1 MSVPLRAL
9 LVDDAA
15 SSSALLS
22 EELRRGSFAPEIRR
36 VTTREDFENSLEVGH
51 WDVVISDVASS
62 GLSAFDA
69 LAALKERDLDVP
81 FLVVAETLDEDVA
94 VRALKAGAQDCIPRA
109 SLLRLCPILEREL
122 REAQIRRERRQAQKA
137 LSESELRFRSL
148 AESAPDAILIA
159 DASGTLLFANP
170 AAERL
175 FGFPVAALIGR
186 PASALLPEYRP
197 RNPQPA
203 GGGEPAPTATRGRDA
218 AGRDLALEIVSGE
231 LMREGRRLATVF
243 ARRPAPAASST
254 DTLSLRESEDV
265 FRRAALQSVDLVHE
279 CDRATGR
286 ITWFGDVD
294 RVLGCAPDEFPRTVD
309 AWEKVIHPEDRG
321 RVAASASRH
330 FETGE
335 PFFEEYRVQTWDGR
349 TLHWHHAGTLL
360 PGDGQRAARSIG
372 TVTDISGRRQ
382 IEEAL
387 RVSERR
393 YRALFERNL
402 AGVYRSTIEGR
413 LLDCNEAFA
422 RIFGYA
428 SREEVLRQVAWDFF
442 VKPEDREAALAK
454 LIERQSLT
462 NYEIC
467 LKRKDGSLVWVLQN
481 ENLVEG
487 SDGRL
492 SVIEGTTIDISER
505 KRAEEQVKHLAFHDP
520 LTNLP
525 NRLLFNDRLT
535 LAVAQAHRHNQR
547 LAVLFLDL
555 DRFKVINDSL
565 GHSVGDELL
574 RQVAERIQEY
584 VREGDTVARLGG
596 DEFTL
601 LVPGISAEEDAA
613 KIARKICE
621 AIHDPFWIDGREL
634 FVTTS
639 VGVSVYPFDGHDGE
653 TLVRNADS
661 AMYRAKEQGRDNYQ
675 LYTPAMNAKAV
686 ERLSL
691 ESRLRQAV
699 ANDELELHFQPFIDL
714 RTAEVLGAEALIRW
728 RHPELGL
735 IPPMRLHPHR
745 RALRPDRADRR
756 VGAAHRLRR
765 GAEVAQEGLR
775 AHDRLGQPLQPPVPA
790 DRPRQPGDQCA
801 RGDRARGRQARP
813 RDHRVQ
819 RDAERRALDQHAPG
833 PEEPGRAHL
842 DGRLRDR
849 LLVAE
854 LPEAFPHRPHQARP
868 VLRARPAERQG
879 RRRDRHGGH
888 RDGPQPRA
896 RRHRGGR
903 GDRGAARVPQGPRV
917 RPAPGLPALAA
928 AHLGRLRPVS
938 GRQPGPRVAPGPVA
952 LRPRKLIPR

>member
-1 MSVPLRAL
+1 MSVPVRAL

-22 EELRRGSFAPEIRR
+22 EELRRGGFEPEIRR
-36 VTTREDFENSLEVGH
+36 VTTREDFQNALELGT
-51 WDVVISDVASS
+51 WDVVFSDIASA

-69 LAALKERDLDVP
+69 LAALKEKDLDVP
-81 FLVVAETLDEDVA
+81 FLVVSETLGEETA
-94 VRALKAGAQDCIPRA
+94 ILAMKAGAQNCIPRA
-109 SLLRLCPILEREL
+109 DLLRLCTILEREL

-137 LSESELRFRSL
+137 FSESALRF
-148 AESAPDAILIA
+148 
-159 DASGTLLFANP
+159 
-170 AAERL
+170 
-175 FGFPVAALIGR
+175 
-186 PASALLPEYRP
+186 
-197 RNPQPA
+197 
-203 GGGEPAPTATRGRDA
+203 
-218 AGRDLALEIVSGE
+218 
-231 LMREGRRLATVF
+231 
-243 ARRPAPAASST
+243 
-254 DTLSLRESEDV
+254 RESEDV
-265 FRRAALQSVDLVHE
+265 FRRAALQSADLVHE
-279 CDRATGR
+279 CDRASGR
-286 ITWFGDVD
+286 ITWFGDID
-294 RVLGCAPDEFPRTVD
+294 RILGCGPDEFPRTVD
-309 AWEKVIHPEDRG
+309 AWEKVIHPEDRA
-321 RVAASASRH
+321 RVAANASRH

-349 TLHWHHAGTLL
+349 TLHWHHSGTLL
-360 PGDGQRAARSIG
+360 PTGGGRAARSIG
-372 TVTDISGRRQ
+372 TLTDMTGRRQ

-413 LLDCNEAFA
+413 LLDCNESFA

-428 SREEVLRQVAWDFF
+428 SREEALRQAAWDFY

-454 LIERQSLT
+454 LVERQSLT
-462 NYEIC
+462 NYELC
-467 LKRKDGSLVWVLQN
+467 LRRKDGSLVWVLQN

-487 SDGRL
+487 PDGRL

-505 KRAEEQVKHLAFHDP
+505 KQAEEQVKHLAFHDP

-565 GHSVGDELL
+565 GHSIGDELL

-639 VGVSVYPFDGHDGE
+639 VGVSVYPSDGHDGE

-661 AMYRAKEQGRDNYQ
+661 AMYRAKDQGRDNYQ

-699 ANDELELHFQPFIDL
+699 ANDEFELHFQPFIDL

-735 IPPMRLHPHR
+735 IPPMDFIPIAELSGLIVPIGEWVLRTACAEARKWHKKGFPRLTVSVN
-745 RALRPDRADRR
+745 LSS
-756 VGAAHRLRR
+756 
-765 GAEVAQEGLR
+765 
-775 AHDRLGQPLQPPVPA
+775 
-790 DRPRQPGDQCA
+790 RQFQQTDLLSQ
-801 RGDRARGRQARP
+801 
-813 RDHRVQ
+813 VT
-819 RDAERRALDQHAPG
+819 RALDETGLEADKLDLEITESNAMHNAEHSINTLRGLKKQGVRISMDDFGTGYSSLNYLKRFPIDRIKLDQSFVRDLPTDKDDAAIAMAVIAMG
-833 PEEPGRAHL
+833 RSLELIVIAEGVETEEQLAFLKGHECDQL
-842 DGRLRDR
+842 QGF
-849 LLVAE
+849 LLSRP
-854 LPEAFPHRPHQARP
+854 LPPEAFDRFLDDSRNPASALERSRFAR
-868 VLRARPAERQG
+868 
-879 RRRDRHGGH
+879 
-888 RDGPQPRA
+888 
-896 RRHRGGR
+896 
-903 GDRGAARVPQGPRV
+903 
-917 RPAPGLPALAA
+917 
-928 AHLGRLRPVS
+928 AH
-938 GRQPGPRVAPGPVA
+938 
-952 LRPRKLIPR
+952 